1 MVDTRTNGM
10 SGLAWV
16 AVILTVIGALNWALV
31 GLFEW
36 NLVAALFGPMSTIT
50 RIVYV
55 LVGLAGLYVLFLS
68 TRLTERTRVT
78 TRV

>member
-1 MVDTRTNGM
+1 MVDTRTDGM

-16 AVILTVIGALNWALV
+16 ALILTIVGALNWALV

-36 NLVAALFGPMSTIT
+36 NLVAALFGTMSTLT

-55 LVGLAGLYVLFLS
+55 LVGLAGLYLIFLS
-68 TRLTERTRVT
+68 TRLVQRPRTRV
-78 TRV
+78 